1 MLVVGLTGGIA
12 SGKTTV
18 ARMLKKMGARIIDA
32 DAISKEVMVPHTR
45 CWRQVVKEF
54 GEAVVRADGTIDRK
68 KLAAEVF
75 THPEKRML
83 LNRIVH
89 PCIRRRIR
97 EMIRCI
103 GREDPA
109 ALVIIEAALLVETG
123 MYRDY
128 DKLVVV
134 AADTDVQ
141 LARLMRR
148 NRLSIRDARRRLRAQ
163 WPLARKKRV
172 ADYVISN
179 QASLQHTRRQTRALL
194 HELGV
199 LLPTDSP
206 ADHSRAGKRQ
216 RRRAA
221 VIKNT

>member
-32 DAISKEVMVPHTR
+32 DAVSREVMVPQTR
-45 CWRQVVKEF
+45 CWRQVVKSF
-54 GEAVVRADGTIDRK
+54 GAAVVRTDGAINRK
-68 KLAAEVF
+68 KLAVEVF
-75 THPEKRML
+75 KHPEKRRL

-89 PCIRRRIR
+89 PCIRKRIR

-109 ALVIIEAALLVETG
+109 ALVIIDAALLVETG
-123 MYRDY
+123 MYKDY

-134 AADTDVQ
+134 AADEDVQ
-141 LARLMRR
+141 LARLVRR
-148 NRLSIRDARRRLRAQ
+148 NQLSIRDARRRLRAQ
-163 WPLARKKRV
+163 WPLERKKRV

-179 QASLQHTRRQTRALL
+179 QSSLQHTRRQTKALL
-194 HELGV
+194 QELGNS
-199 LLPTDSP
+199 LPMP
-206 ADHSRAGKRQ
+206 PIGHSRAGKRQ
-216 RRRAA
+216 R
-221 VIKNT
+221 

>member
-32 DAISKEVMVPHTR
+32 DAVSREVMAPQSR
-45 CWRQVVKEF
+45 CWHQVVKGF
-54 GEAVVRADGTIDRK
+54 GEAVVRTDGTIDRK

-75 THPEKRML
+75 MRPEKRML

-89 PCIRRRIR
+89 PCIRKRIR

-123 MYRDY
+123 MYKDY

-134 AADTDVQ
+134 AADEDVQ
-141 LARLMRR
+141 LARLMHR
-148 NRLSIRDARRRLRAQ
+148 NHLSLRDARRRLRAQ

-179 QASLQHTRRQTRALL
+179 QTSLQHTRGQTRALL
-194 HELGV
+194 QELGV
-199 LLPTDSP
+199 LLPLSP
-206 ADHSRAGKRQ
+206 AGHSRTGKRQ
-216 RRRAA
+216 RRQDA

>member
-18 ARMLKKMGARIIDA
+18 ARMLKEMGARIIDA
-32 DAISKEVMVPHTR
+32 DAVGREVMVPHTR
-45 CWRQVVKEF
+45 CWQQVVKGF
-54 GEAVVRADGTIDRK
+54 GEAVVRTDGAIDRK
-68 KLAAEVF
+68 KLAAQIF
-75 THPEKRML
+75 KHPEKRML

-89 PCIRRRIR
+89 PRIRTRIR
-97 EMIRCI
+97 ELIRRI

-109 ALVIIEAALLVETG
+109 ALVIVDAALLVETG
-123 MYRDY
+123 MYKDY

-134 AADTDVQ
+134 AADEDVQ

-148 NRLSIRDARRRLRAQ
+148 NRLSSSDARSRLRAQ
-163 WPLARKKRV
+163 FPLERKIRV

-179 QASLQHTRRQTRALL
+179 QASLRHTRSQTRALVQ
-194 HELGV
+194 ELGA
-199 LLPTDSP
+199 LLPLTP
-206 ADHSRAGKRQ
+206 AGHSRTLQGKR
-216 RRRAA
+216 RKTA

>member
-32 DAISKEVMVPHTR
+32 DAVSREVMVPQTR
-45 CWRQVVKEF
+45 CWRQVVKSF
-54 GEAVVRADGTIDRK
+54 GPAVVRTDGTIDRK
-68 KLAAEVF
+68 KLAVDVF
-75 THPEKRML
+75 KHPEKRML

-89 PCIRRRIR
+89 PCIRKRIR

-109 ALVIIEAALLVETG
+109 ALVIIDAALLVETG
-123 MYRDY
+123 MYKDY

-134 AADTDVQ
+134 AADEDVQ

-148 NRLSIRDARRRLRAQ
+148 NQLSIRDARRRLRAQ

-194 HELGV
+194 AELGV
-199 LLPTDSP
+199 LLRQT
-206 ADHSRAGKRQ
+206 AAGHSRAGKR
-216 RRRAA
+216 RRD
-221 VIKNT
+221 KQQ

>member
-32 DAISKEVMVPHTR
+32 DAVSREVMVPQTR
-45 CWRQVVKEF
+45 CWRQVVKRF
-54 GEAVVRADGTIDRK
+54 GAAVVRTDGTIDRK
-68 KLAAEVF
+68 KLAVEVF
-75 THPEKRML
+75 KHPEKRVL

-89 PCIRRRIR
+89 PCISKRIR

-109 ALVIIEAALLVETG
+109 ALVIIDAALLVETG
-123 MYRDY
+123 MYKDY

-134 AADTDVQ
+134 AADEDVQ

-148 NRLSIRDARRRLRAQ
+148 NQLSITDARRRLRAQ
-163 WPLARKKRV
+163 LPLERKTRV

-179 QASLQHTRRQTRALL
+179 QASLQHTRRQTRALVQ
-194 HELGV
+194 ELGD
-199 LLPTDSP
+199 LLPLSP
-206 ADHSRAGKRQ
+206 AGQSRRLQRKRRQ
-216 RRRAA
+216 AA
-221 VIKNT
+221 VTKNT

>member
-32 DAISKEVMVPHTR
+32 DAVSREVMVPQTR
-45 CWRQVVKEF
+45 CWRQVVKSF
-54 GEAVVRADGTIDRK
+54 GPAVVRTDGTIDRK
-68 KLAAEVF
+68 KLAVDVF
-75 THPEKRML
+75 KHPEKRML

-89 PCIRRRIR
+89 PCIRKRIR

-109 ALVIIEAALLVETG
+109 ALVIIDAALLVETG
-123 MYRDY
+123 MYKDY

-134 AADTDVQ
+134 AADEEVQ

-148 NRLSIRDARRRLRAQ
+148 NQLSIRDARRRLRAQ
-163 WPLARKKRV
+163 LPLERKKRV

-179 QASLQHTRRQTRALL
+179 QASLHHTRRQTRALL
-194 HELGV
+194 QELGNS
-199 LLPTDSP
+199 LPLPPTG
-206 ADHSRAGKRQ
+206 HSRAGKRQ
-216 RRRAA
+216 RRQAA